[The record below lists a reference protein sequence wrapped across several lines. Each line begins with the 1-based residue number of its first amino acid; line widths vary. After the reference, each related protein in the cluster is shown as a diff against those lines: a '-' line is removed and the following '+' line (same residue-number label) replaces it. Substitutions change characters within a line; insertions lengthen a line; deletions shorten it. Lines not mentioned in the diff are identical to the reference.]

1 MKNTLKDAQC
11 VDERLE
17 IINLAEV
24 VCRYIFHLGTKYMHL
39 FLFVSDVVDLRGRS
53 PSPHKMLLP
62 GYHLTHHQRRLSIDE
77 ANIRSN
83 RKENSFL
90 PILPKSQ
97 EESTGN
103 GKHSPSPAQSPSKSS
118 SSPKKRNSKKNRRK
132 SRDFNI
138 SVLPAFMGGK
148 KRIPAKLNELAD
160 EKRLDTPPQVHIKRL
175 AFFVVAMIALCNSTA
190 SICSWLAVLEK
201 ERENKMSL
209 HFFNFAMT

>member
-1 MKNTLKDAQC
+1 MKYVIPMENTLKDAQC

-103 GKHSPSPAQSPSKSS
+103 GKHSPSPAQSPSK
-118 SSPKKRNSKKNRRK
+118 
-132 SRDFNI
+132 
-138 SVLPAFMGGK
+138 
-148 KRIPAKLNELAD
+148 
-160 EKRLDTPPQVHIKRL
+160 
-175 AFFVVAMIALCNSTA
+175 
-190 SICSWLAVLEK
+190 
-201 ERENKMSL
+201 
-209 HFFNFAMT
+209 